1 MINLMPNVNSN
12 NDPTDPK
19 IKWAIDVKD
28 LSKSFAGK
36 VAVKNLSLQIKKGE
50 IFGFLGP
57 NGGGKTTTI
66 RMLCGLL
73 TPDSGQ
79 GTCLGYDILT
89 QSHALKE
96 HIGYMTQ
103 NFSLYT
109 DLSIEENLDFM
120 ARVYSVPD
128 RQQRVEDTLKRLKLL
143 QRRTQ
148 LVQNLSGGWKQRL
161 ALAAALL
168 HDPQLLL
175 LDEPTAGVDPKA
187 RRDFWDTIHQ
197 LSDEGITTLV
207 STHYMDEADRC
218 NRVGY
223 ISFGELIAFGT
234 AEEVIEK
241 EGLTTWSVSG
251 DQLSH
256 LAKELANLPGIE
268 QVIAYGS
275 KLHVSGHDS
284 GLMEKS
290 IATYQT
296 NDQYTWT
303 LTPSNL
309 EDVFIHLVG
318 KTDNPEA

>member
-1 MINLMPNVNSN
+1 MTNPSVQKSE
-12 NDPTDPK
+12 
-19 IKWAIDVKD
+19 WAIDVKD

-36 VAVKNLSLQIKKGE
+36 VAVKNLSLQVKKGE

-66 RMLCGLL
+66 RLLCGLL
-73 TPDSGQ
+73 TPDSGH

-89 QSHALKE
+89 QSHDLKE

-120 ARVYSVPD
+120 ARIYSIPD
-128 RQQRVEDTLKRLKLL
+128 RKQRVEDALKQLQLH

-168 HDPQLLL
+168 HNPQLLL

-187 RRDFWDTIHQ
+187 RRDFWDHIHQ

-234 AEEVIEK
+234 AEEVIKK
-241 EGLTTWSVSG
+241 ENLTTWSVSG

-256 LAKELANLPGIE
+256 LAKELADLPGVE
-268 QVIAYGS
+268 QVIAYGD
-275 KLHVSGHDS
+275 KLHVSGRDS
-284 GLMEKS
+284 GLMKKS
-290 IATYQT
+290 LASYLT
-296 NDQYTWT
+296 NVQYKWT
-303 LTPSNL
+303 LVPSNL
-309 EDVFIHLVG
+309 EDVFIHLIG
-318 KTDNPEA
+318 KTDNPEE